1 MFKHLLP
8 IDGNNLSVKSTYPV
22 IGKVVDWQRP
32 AYSGFLSEYLKVA
45 NGSWNLPYEWH
56 TFLDIAGSTHTWEGK
71 KTVFKVDTT
80 EASATAAKRQVA
92 VMLKLKAGVHYTLG
106 TTGAYDSYDMAMP
119 TYDRNVNT
127 ENHFSSISDSND
139 FFRDHDQDNG
149 STVDGIYCGETR
161 TITPATD
168 LILVVG
174 VCTYYGYEAELLLVC
189 TPAPEKM
196 TVQELRN
203 YVYIEE

>member
-8 IDGNNLSVKSTYPV
+8 IDGKNIAVKSTYPV
-22 IGKVVDWQRP
+22 IGKVVDWQP
-32 AYSGFLSEYLKVA
+32 PTYTGFLSEYLTVA

-56 TFLDIAGSTHTWEGK
+56 TFLDLEGSTHTWEDK

-80 EASATAAKRQVA
+80 EASPTAAKRQVA

-106 TTGAYDSYDMAMP
+106 TAGAYSSYDMAMP
-119 TYDRNVNT
+119 TYDRNVHT
-127 ENHFSSISDSND
+127 ESNFNSIDDSQD

-149 STVDGIYCGETR
+149 STIDGIDCRETR

-174 VCTYYGYEAELLLVC
+174 VCTYSGYEAELLLVC
-189 TPAPEKM
+189 TPVPEKM
-196 TVQELRN
+196 TIQELRK
-203 YVYIEE
+203 YVYLEE